1 MKYLL
6 IISILLAGCGDSN
19 DQDGAPIRP
28 DPLPQVEHDVS
39 IVRAELHPWDDDTAR
54 LFLILQN
61 DGSQRLN
68 FYITGVSADAYYDGV
83 TIDLMDARTLG
94 VRPEIGESQEYEYAK
109 THERLLINTEGLQ
122 RISVGITIKEMETGE
137 EYPLLYS
144 DMPMLISDA

>member
-1 MKYLL
+1 MRYLF
-6 IISILLAGCGDSN
+6 IILTMLAGCNSGSGDSN

-83 TIDLMDARTLG
+83 TIG
-94 VRPEIGESQEYEYAK
+94 I
-109 THERLLINTEGLQ
+109 
-122 RISVGITIKEMETGE
+122 RICQNSRAPAYQYRGIAAHKRRHHYQGNGNRGRI
-137 EYPLLYS
+137 PLAL
-144 DMPMLISDA
+144 